1 MKYPWPVFQGVL
13 VLTILFSTEAVRQCT
28 DVSSFSQSFNASGAA
43 QFNSTRTHAPE
54 AIFRTADRSISG
66 ARIRG
71 IQDKRN
77 ADFVVGGLFPVHSD
91 RNGINCGQL
100 RTQGGVDRV
109 EAMLFALDSVNA
121 DPCLLPNIT
130 LGYDIRD
137 TCFVEQIGLDEAA
150 DLILTGTHSGVETGC
165 SAVGNQ
171 DLAEN
176 STNEAVPFTI
186 GLVGAA
192 SSPVS
197 ISIASLSRL
206 FNMPQISYSSTS
218 ATLSN
223 RERYTYFYRTVPSDV
238 MEGRAIIDLL
248 QHFDWTFISTIFS
261 RNSYGQSGIDDLHM
275 LATENGIC
283 IDLNEGIEENFN
295 EVQYRQL
302 VDKLLRSTANVVV
315 FYATEQHVRGL
326 FDQLANITQPRH
338 FTWIATSAWAQL
350 AASSQSLESSIVSG
364 LFGIIPSFEP
374 LRYFQDYYSH
384 LTPTKNPRN
393 PWFQEYF
400 QNVFNCSGNC
410 ENETNTSLSET
421 EQEYSIPLVIDAVYT
436 YAHALEN
443 YLNENCGSPLIW
455 NRTEQSCNGQKY
467 DLNGS
472 SSLLQYI
479 AQVNFTSPTGNNI
492 MFNEQGS
499 VKALYQIINYQ
510 AAIRHNSNGFK
521 TTNYNFQSIGLWD
534 GLVNRSLSL
543 KINAAIPVQYGINA
557 TGELISGPIFSKCS
571 NCAPGQYLRTVD
583 DSCCGLCD
591 QCLGELFSNSTRSTQ
606 CLNCSVYGEM
616 WGDNPTAG
624 STSCVSIPNE
634 YLQFSHPFSI
644 IISIGSV
651 AGLIVLIV
659 AIVALAIHWKSPVII
674 ASSRESVIL
683 VLIGAGTSFGSSFIY
698 LSPPS
703 ITICTLQRILLWFSF
718 SLMYGSLLIKVIRIS
733 RIFVFQKSSLKKLVC
748 VQTHHQVIFSLL
760 LVAGQ
765 MVIVLLSLVI
775 VNPRVLRK
783 LQLSETNANSL
794 PEIVVTCQPEPLL
807 GLLAS
812 VLYEAGLILITVV
825 LGTITFKSP
834 ANFNESKST
843 CVSAYILLIIWT
855 MFFVSYT
862 FTLES
867 LPQLQNAFIAL
878 TNTLGAYTILGSVIG
893 PRIFI
898 VLFWKE
904 RNSKHFSRRA
914 TEGDVCASRDNM
926 SSISGGMTL
935 DTEINTEA
943 NGHHHDQ
950 IAPPLSN
957 INDVQETVANV
968 TVKVTNN
975 QDIPTATT

>member
-1 MKYPWPVFQGVL
+1 MKSPVFQGLL
-13 VLTILFSTEAVRQCT
+13 VLILFTGTVKPCT
-28 DVSSFSQSFNASGAA
+28 DVSSFSQIFNTSSGAA
-43 QFNSTRTHAPE
+43 AKFNRTQPPE
-54 AIFRTADRSISG
+54 AIFYTANKSTSG
-66 ARIRG
+66 TRIRG
-71 IQDKRN
+71 IRDKRN
-77 ADFVVGGLFPVHSD
+77 ADFIIGGLFPVHSEM
-91 RNGINCGQL
+91 NGVNCGQL

-150 DLILTGTHSGVETGC
+150 DLILTGTQSGVETEC
-165 SAVGNQ
+165 SAGNQ
-171 DLAEN
+171 ELAEN
-176 STNEAVPFTI
+176 STNEEAVAFTI

-192 SSPVS
+192 SSPIS

-206 FNMPQISYSSTS
+206 FTMPQISYSSTS

-223 RERYTYFYRTVPSDV
+223 RDRYTYFYRTVPSDV

-261 RNSYGQSGIDDLHM
+261 RNSYGQSGIDDIHM
-275 LATENGIC
+275 LAAENGIC

-302 VDKLLRSTANVVV
+302 VDKLLKSTANVVV
-315 FYATEQHVRGL
+315 LYATEQHVRGL
-326 FDQLANITQPRH
+326 FDQLANISQPKH

-350 AASSQSLESSIVSG
+350 ANSSSQSLEPSIVSG
-364 LFGIIPSFEP
+364 LLGIIPSFEP
-374 LRYFQDYYSH
+374 LRYFQDYYSQ
-384 LTPTKNPRN
+384 LTPKTNPRN
-393 PWFQEYF
+393 PWLREYF
-400 QNVFNCSGNC
+400 QTVFNCSGNC
-410 ENETNTSLSET
+410 ENETNTQLSET

-443 YLNENCGSPLIW
+443 YLNDNCESPLVW
-455 NRTEQSCNGQKY
+455 NRNEQMCNGQQY
-467 DLNGS
+467 VLNGS
-472 SSLLQYI
+472 GLLQYI
-479 AQVNFTSPTGNNI
+479 PQVNFTSPTGNNI
-492 MFNEQGS
+492 MFNKQGS

-510 AAIRHNSNGFK
+510 AAIRHNSGGSK
-521 TTNYNFQSIGLWD
+521 TTEYNFQNIGIWD
-534 GLVNRSLSL
+534 GSVNRSLSL
-543 KINAAIPVQYGINA
+543 KINREIPVQYGINT
-557 TGELISGPIFSKCS
+557 TGVLISGPIISECS
-571 NCAPGQYLRTVD
+571 NCTPGQYLRTVD

-591 QCLGELFSNSTRSTQ
+591 QCLGELFSNSTRSRQ

-616 WGDNPTAG
+616 WGDNPTVG
-624 STSCVSIPNE
+624 STSCVSIPKV
-634 YLQFSHPFSI
+634 YLEFSHPFAI
-644 IISIGSV
+644 IVSIGSV

-659 AIVALAIHWKSPVII
+659 VMVVLAIHWKSPVVI
-674 ASSRESVIL
+674 ASSRESVVL
-683 VLIGAGTSFGSSFIY
+683 VLIGAGSSFGSSFIY

-703 ITICTLQRILLWFSF
+703 LTICTLQRMLLWCSF
-718 SLMYGSLLIKVIRIS
+718 SLMYGSLLVKVIRIA

-765 MVIVLLSLVI
+765 MVIVILSLAI
-775 VNPRVLRK
+775 VNPRVLRT
-783 LQLSETNANSL
+783 LQLSKTNANSL
-794 PEIVVTCQPEPLL
+794 PEIVVTCEPEPLL

-825 LGTITFKSP
+825 LGTMTFKSP

-843 CVSAYILLIIWT
+843 CVSAYILLTIWT

-867 LPQLQNAFIAL
+867 LPQLQNAFIGL

-914 TEGDVCASRDNM
+914 TDGDVCASRDNI
-926 SSISGGMTL
+926 SSTSGGMTL
-935 DTEINTEA
+935 DTEINTEI
-943 NGHHHDQ
+943 NGHR

-957 INDVQETVANV
+957 NNDMQCIQKTVANA
-968 TVKVTNN
+968 VKANN
-975 QDIPTATT
+975 QDIPTATTYRY